1 MSIIQW
7 KLVEKLPLP
16 QNELITDTS
25 VTKTLASSS
34 ETARPSNP
42 PPLPPSQP
50 LTGTVE
56 EESRMGSSPTP
67 VENSL
72 EQIAEPSEEQSEWG
86 SEDLVVVIDEEPAS
100 ELGEKQGATE
110 LPEEEQQGTTPLC

>member
-16 QNELITDTS
+16 QNEVVTDS
-25 VTKTLASSS
+25 SLTKAPASCT
-34 ETARPSNP
+34 ENARPTNP

-50 LTGTVE
+50 LTETVE
-56 EESRMGSSPTP
+56 EESRINSSPTL

-72 EQIAEPSEEQSEWG
+72 EQMAEPREEQSEWG
-86 SEDLVVVIDEEPAS
+86 SEDLGVVIDEEPAS
-100 ELGEKQGATE
+100 ELGEKPGATE
-110 LPEEEQQGTTPLC
+110 LPEEEQGTTPLC